1 MNLIFSTLIYFNR
14 NERECAIGNNKKV
27 AEHLVNGV
35 KNYTNAIFYANYSG
49 MEIVIPEKWK
59 LFKTLF
65 DPTK

>member
-49 MEIVIPEKWK
+49 MEIVIAEK
-59 LFKTLF
+59 
-65 DPTK
+65 